1 MGATLSA
8 MATQAAVPLAVSSV
22 QIVLVALGAA
32 IPAAPAVQ
40 THAEVVTVAL
50 RVVVE
55 TGVLEIVSQPAVP
68 AALQAAELS
77 AAAVTEPAQKSITL
91 IRGGKHGYLHGF

>member
-1 MGATLSA
+1 
-8 MATQAAVPLAVSSV
+8 MAAQDAAPLAVSSV

-40 THAEVVTVAL
+40 THAEVVPVAL

-55 TGVLEIVSQPAVP
+55 TGALENVLQPAVP
-68 AALQAAELS
+68 AVLQAAELS
-77 AAAVTEPAQKSITL
+77 VAAVTEPVQKSITQ
-91 IRGGKHGYLHGF
+91 IKGGKHGYLHGL